1 MGKSKVCGKIWD
13 ASQCGC
19 VIKSLSLGGRYG
31 ELDFPGMVG
40 MESSDFVGV
49 NLTEHHWLARHD
61 GASIRRL
68 AEDMAVA
75 TSFHENL
82 HMAAEQKSTS
92 PCCCGMIGRPRQVGM
107 HQWSLFW
114 SSGRGALAWDVS
126 GLCAFGATA
135 RYMSMIWSAG
145 PQSVVSTHLDGVSTF
160 CMLVLPGCAPSHLLS
175 MLLRACEPTGNM
187 FQLPVGY

>member
-1 MGKSKVCGKIWD
+1 MAKSKVCGKIWD
-13 ASQCGC
+13 ASQRGC
-19 VIKSLSLGGRYG
+19 VIKIIKSLSLGRRYG
-31 ELDFPGMVG
+31 ELDFPCRDGRDG
-40 MESSDFVGV
+40 ILGFR
-49 NLTEHHWLARHD
+49 LARHD

-75 TSFHENL
+75 TSFHENFENL
-82 HMAAEQKSTS
+82 HMAGQKSTS
-92 PCCCGMIGRPRQVGM
+92 LCCCRMIGRPRQVGM

-145 PQSVVSTHLDGVSTF
+145 PQTVVSPNLDGASTF
-160 CMLVLPGCAPSHLLS
+160 CMLVLPGCASSHLLS